1 MKNTKRILA
10 LSALILSSVATAA
23 TTGSLILRGNVPD
36 ILSIEVTAEA
46 IATTL
51 DLSTTQADLKVA
63 TVQEKSNS
71 ETGYTVSISSA
82 NDGSLVRSGGSESI
96 TYTMK
101 YNGVAVDLSGV
112 DTFNNAAA
120 AAVTVNK
127 DVTISYVGQD
137 FDDLVAGDYE
147 DTVTFSIAAN

>member
-1 MKNTKRILA
+1 MKNTKKILA
-10 LSALILSSVATAA
+10 LSALLISSVATAA

-36 ILSIEVTAEA
+36 ILSIEVNAEA

-51 DLSTTQADLKVA
+51 DLSTTQTDLKVA

-82 NDGSLVRSGGSESI
+82 NNGALVRSGGSESI
-96 TYTMK
+96 SYTMS
-101 YNGVAVDLSGV
+101 YDGASVDLSGV

-127 DVTISYVGQD
+127 DVEISYVGQS